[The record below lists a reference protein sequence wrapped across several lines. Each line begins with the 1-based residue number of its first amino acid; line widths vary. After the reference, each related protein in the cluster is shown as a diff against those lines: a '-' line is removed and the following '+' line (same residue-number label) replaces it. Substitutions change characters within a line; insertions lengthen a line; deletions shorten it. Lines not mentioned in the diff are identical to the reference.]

1 MSEPLLSQD
10 IDPTPIRRLLR
21 GLYSNRRAA
30 WIRRAVT
37 FSVGLAAC
45 ITWSRLL
52 AFVFI
57 AVTVLSILA
66 RLYLAIT
73 ATRIFRRLFRPKR
86 ISVTPEGYLFVLVTV
101 GVGAAA
107 LNTGYALLYLVFAL
121 LLSLIVT
128 SGVVSELMTRRLS
141 VTRSAPRAVFCG
153 ERFEVTVSVRN
164 RKRLFWAHG
173 LRIREAGVNSS
184 LKVEEEG
191 YIAAVAPRRGATAS
205 VTLSAHKRGVLALRG
220 VLVETLFPFAFF
232 RKRLAYEVA
241 ETLIVY
247 PAIVDVGLHMEACGR
262 MRSLRRVPLYI
273 RGEEDFRGLHEYRDG
288 DNPRRIHWA
297 LSAKHQ
303 KLLVREMDTRRA
315 DKLVVLFEP
324 FVASER
330 QREEF
335 ERAVSLAASLLFEA
349 HKRGYETGLA
359 TRLRRRAVTVFGA
372 GRRVMLRQLEV
383 LARVEPLPPDSDWL
397 ARLNIRH
404 AEGATLFVVSA
415 RPSAFANKWQQH
427 LKNFATVKTLFGTLK
442 DDS

>member
-37 FSVGLAAC
+37 LSIGLAAC
-45 ITWSRLL
+45 ITWSRFL
-52 AFVFI
+52 ALVFI
-57 AVTVLSILA
+57 AVTVFFILA

-73 ATRIFRRLFRPKR
+73 ATRLFRRIFRPKR
-86 ISVTPEGYLFVLVTV
+86 ITVTPEGYLFVLVTV

-107 LNTGYALLYLVFAL
+107 INTGYALLYLVFAL

-164 RKRLFWAHG
+164 GKRLFWAHG
-173 LRIREAGVNSS
+173 LRISEAAVNSS

-191 YIAAVAPRRGATAS
+191 YIAAVAPRKSATAS

-241 ETLIVY
+241 ETVIVY

-315 DKLVVLFEP
+315 DKLVVVFEP

-349 HKRGYETGLA
+349 HKRGYETGLV
-359 TRLRRRAVTVFGA
+359 TRLRRRTVTVFGA
-372 GRRVMLRQLEV
+372 GRRLMLRQLEV
-383 LARVEPLPPDSDWL
+383 LAHVEPLPPDSNWL
-397 ARLNIRH
+397 AHLNIRRT
-404 AEGATLFVVSA
+404 EGATVFVVSA
-415 RPSAFANKWQQH
+415 RPSAFTNKWQQY
-427 LKNFATVKTLFGTLK
+427 LKNFAVVRTLFGTSK